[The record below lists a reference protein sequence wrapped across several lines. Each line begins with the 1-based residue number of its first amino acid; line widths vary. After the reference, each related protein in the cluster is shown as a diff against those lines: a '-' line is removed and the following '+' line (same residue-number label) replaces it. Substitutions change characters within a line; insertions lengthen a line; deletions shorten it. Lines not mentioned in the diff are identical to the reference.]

1 MIQIIPSLLVPDK
14 QTFLR
19 ELRGLKDSVKMLQI
33 DIADG
38 VFVPDKTWADPTV
51 IKNHLEIDCELH
63 LMVADPLSV
72 AKTWEGVSQVKRI
85 LVHYESV
92 KDWGET
98 LPRLLALDWDVS
110 IVLNPETPITVLDL
124 NLDIDL
130 LKGVMFMGVHPG
142 KQHQPFIPE
151 VLKKIKALRAKGTRH
166 FVEIDGGVN
175 EDTLPQ
181 IIASGVDAIC
191 PGSAIFGNERTP
203 VENVGR

>member
-72 AKTWEGVSQVKRI
+72 AKTWEGV
-85 LVHYESV
+85 
-92 KDWGET
+92 
-98 LPRLLALDWDVS
+98 
-110 IVLNPETPITVLDL
+110 
-124 NLDIDL
+124 
-130 LKGVMFMGVHPG
+130 
-142 KQHQPFIPE
+142 
-151 VLKKIKALRAKGTRH
+151 
-166 FVEIDGGVN
+166 
-175 EDTLPQ
+175 
-181 IIASGVDAIC
+181 
-191 PGSAIFGNERTP
+191 
-203 VENVGR
+203 